1 MFSFLKRLKDGKP
14 LSEISRT
21 GGFQYAVERTIL
33 KLEKLLPSD
42 KGTYTCFVEN
52 AYGKVN
58 HSVEIEPLEKALTA
72 PHFIKRTDEY
82 LYADVGQDLNVTVE
96 AVVFNTAHFQLI
108 LHYNYTNATT
118 NTTEQ
123 RLKILRT
130 PREIKLIGP
139 ETQRES
145 NDAYRYQLNFMFKGL
160 EQSDFASYSI
170 MAGNTFGYDV
180 FQFSI
185 LERWKC
191 EWFF

>member
-1 MFSFLKRLKDGKP
+1 M
-14 LSEISRT
+14 
-21 GGFQYAVERTIL
+21 
-33 KLEKLLPSD
+33 
-42 KGTYTCFVEN
+42 
-52 AYGKVN
+52 
-58 HSVEIEPLEKALTA
+58 EIEPLEKALTA
-72 PHFIKRTDEY
+72 PHFIGRNDDK
-82 LYADVGQDLNVTVE
+82 LYGDLGQNLNVTVE

-108 LHYNYTNATT
+108 LHYNYTNVTT

-145 NDAYRYQLNFMFKGL
+145 NDAYRYKLNFMFKGL
-160 EQSDFASYSI
+160 NESDFASYSI

-185 LERWKC
+185 VERWKGN
-191 EWFF
+191 FFLLLNFLFLTMKF